1 MLSVNFYFRW
11 LAQKMQL
18 RMLWL
23 YDKNIERIEKSFKFY
38 NNKTNKTN
46 VIIKINLSIKSHKS
60 HV

>member
-11 LAQKMQL
+11 LLQKMQL

-23 YDKNIERIEKSFKFY
+23 YDKNIERLEKSFKFY

-46 VIIKINLSIKSHKS
+46 VIR
-60 HV
+60 